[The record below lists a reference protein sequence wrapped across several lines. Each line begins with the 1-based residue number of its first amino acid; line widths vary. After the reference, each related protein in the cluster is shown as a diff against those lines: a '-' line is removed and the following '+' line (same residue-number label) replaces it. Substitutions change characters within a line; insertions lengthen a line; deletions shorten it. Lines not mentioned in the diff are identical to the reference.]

1 MKCFH
6 CGTEL
11 PEGARFCSECGEEQG
26 FSEELIR
33 KAKEG
38 DQEAIAEL
46 YRRTYPSVYR
56 TVAVL
61 IRDPDTAADILQ
73 DAYLKAFQNLDQ
85 LRESDKLSA
94 LGEADRP

>member
-46 YRRTYPSVYR
+46 PENLSFCAR

-61 IRDPDTAADILQ
+61 IGIRIR
-73 DAYLKAFQNLDQ
+73 Q
-85 LRESDKLSA
+85 LTFCRTLT
-94 LGEADRP
+94 